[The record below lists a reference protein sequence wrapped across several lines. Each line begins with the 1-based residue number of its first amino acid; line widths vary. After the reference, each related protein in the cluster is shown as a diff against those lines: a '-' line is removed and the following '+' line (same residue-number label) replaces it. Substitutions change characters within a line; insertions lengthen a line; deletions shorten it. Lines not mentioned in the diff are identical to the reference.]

1 MTIKK
6 LDSISFLTLIDCF
19 LNAFE
24 NYFVKMPTDPAYYE
38 ERWKAAKVRYDLS
51 YGMFKDEK
59 LVGFIINAIDER
71 EGNLIAFN
79 SGTGVIPEYRGQRIV
94 NSIYQYAIPDLL
106 KNKVSRCRL
115 EVIKDNAI
123 AIKAYTKIGFEIT
136 KSYKCY
142 SGTIQLSHIISDFEL
157 KKVDAQYFDWSQ
169 GLANQALYSW
179 DNHIQAIK
187 QGSYH
192 FYAVLLNGVL
202 NSYFVINP
210 KNGYV
215 AQFDVVQNSEENWTR
230 LFTAIHRIHETIKII
245 NVDEQLIRKIAFL
258 SKIELDNTVD
268 QYEMELRL

>member
-1 MTIKK
+1 MIIKK
-6 LDSISFLTLIDCF
+6 LDSINFLTLIDCF
-19 LNAFE
+19 LKAFE
-24 NYFVKMPTDPAYYE
+24 NYFIKMPTDPAYYE

-51 YGMFKDEK
+51 YGMFMDEK

-123 AIKAYTKIGFEIT
+123 AIKAYTKIGFEII

-142 SGTIQLSHIISDFEL
+142 SGTIQLKHSISDFEL
-157 KKVDAQYFDWSQ
+157 KKVDAQYFNWDQ
-169 GLANQALYSW
+169 FNQALYSW
-179 DNHIQAIK
+179 DNQLQAIK
-187 QGSYH
+187 QGSFH

-202 NSYFVINP
+202 NAYFVINP

-215 AQFDVVQNSEENWTR
+215 AQFDVVEDSEENWIR
-230 LFTAIHRIHETIKII
+230 LFTAIHSIHKTIKIN
-245 NVDEQLIRKIAFL
+245 NVDEQLIRKITFL
-258 SKIELDNTVD
+258 SEIGLENTVD
-268 QYEMELRL
+268 QYEMELCL